1 MLKRD
6 LKKFEPNKLMKDI
19 SLLIAKNEIYD
30 FKVQIDLKS
39 GLDKL
44 SFLGRTVHNLKE
56 LNYKIVTE
64 AF

>member
-1 MLKRD
+1 MIKVCTELRD

-19 SLLIAKNEIYD
+19 SLSIAKNEICD

-44 SFLGRTVHNLKE
+44 SF
-56 LNYKIVTE
+56 
-64 AF
+64 